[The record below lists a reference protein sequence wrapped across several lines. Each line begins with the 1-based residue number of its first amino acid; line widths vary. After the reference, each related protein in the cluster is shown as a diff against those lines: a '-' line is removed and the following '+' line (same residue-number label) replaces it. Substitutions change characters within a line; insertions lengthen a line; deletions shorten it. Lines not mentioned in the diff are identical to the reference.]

1 MEEKLRSP
9 SASFVS
15 ILGRAPILKMGLY
28 EEILSRIISI
38 VFIAFII
45 YLLYLIMKRNA
56 KKHAENTKEVLI
68 CPKCGSLRLER
79 INNPGDIVMGEVS
92 SKNTFECRDC
102 NYTGLTPTIDRTDIE
117 SFRKELKNI
126 KK

>member
-1 MEEKLRSP
+1 
-9 SASFVS
+9 
-15 ILGRAPILKMGLY
+15 MGLY
-28 EEILSRIISI
+28 EEIMSRIISI
-38 VFIAFII
+38 AFITLVLFLF
-45 YLLYLIMKRNA
+45 YLLIKRNA

-92 SKNTFECRDC
+92 SKNTFECGDC
-102 NYTGLTPTIDRTDIE
+102 NYNGLAPMIDKKDVE
-117 SFRKELKNI
+117 YFRKELKKN